1 MGNGALRF
9 HDTRANAS
17 RLLWSDSGVACFA
30 VSARGNVLAYAE
42 RAGASIRVHALDTLA
57 PVASLRLPGGVSAA
71 CAGVT
76 ALALSRDGTLLAAST
91 ASPDLVLHILD
102 ASTGEPVA
110 APARLASEAVSAAFD
125 PHDAHRL
132 LLTHAPAGV
141 LGAHPGVTLHV
152 VDPAYDHPAIVSRP
166 LLLDA
171 AGVPPAAATAA
182 AWSPEKTAY
191 VGTEDGLVLV
201 LDPVTGDAID
211 PPEPVARAVAAS
223 RSKAPAGEP
232 GTAAVVPPP
241 GLAKAWAATP
251 GGGAV
256 RAVAFAAGAFALAGG
271 RDAAVVRFY
280 ERFKGAASGGGG
292 AESSAAYAGLTR
304 TVALEAPSVSLSA
317 SSPATRVA
325 FSPSFDACA
334 CATRD
339 GGVYVL
345 GGLLDRGG
353 ALAETSNARGDDVRA
368 ADKAMETI
376 REPEGEDEGA
386 AGADLVDAGVAKIP
400 GVVKIGDAHAGAAR
414 GVVALADGGAV
425 TCGADGTVK
434 GWRVDGAGAGLACAW
449 TRRLGSPQT
458 AACGSA
464 AASGAG
470 SGFVF
475 VASRNGTLRAFDARR
490 GSAAG
495 AVPGL
500 LLRARV
506 SRSSLDAIA
515 ASPSGARVAAL
526 TAEGACWFA
535 EAETTGDADVESE
548 DAGGGAGG
556 AAAARLVGSVA
567 LPFARAVAAA
577 WVSETRLLVSGV
589 DGELASVTAPP
600 AGAANAEAAR
610 TAKAATDV
618 ALVALAAR
626 GDGGD
631 GGEGGSLVFAA
642 GADGSVR
649 AYDVPPE
656 SAFEGATLAARATA
670 NEGAGRAAAAAGLA
684 AGFGGD
690 AFAAAA
696 ANGAVTAWAL
706 DGRGGALVARCATR
720 AAHSPASGGALA
732 VAALRDGRLASAG
745 AEGAVA
751 VTAAAPGFS
760 AAAAEAGAT
769 DAAGARAIVRD
780 VVADAEDREDEPLAG
795 AETSEASVSGSPD
808 ASLGSVPA
816 ASAAALPPEAASAR
830 AAAAAKIADLKKRL
844 EDAIARNDAAEEST
858 RVPREE
864 LLVDDSFR
872 ARLVAEGERRVEA
885 ARASQR
891 LANLRSDFAAS
902 KIVAECWDTMETGG
916 VAVVAANTP
925 GLAVHRYPLAKRD
938 RDDVLGER
946 VAFLRRVEM
955 AEHAYLAER
964 AKEAAGG
971 DSAAEAASSGSAA
984 SDDVFDLRVD
994 APAEAPAK
1002 DKKAT
1007 AKGGGAGASKEPS
1020 KKPTQ
1025 GAAGGSGGKKD
1036 DANAEAAE
1044 KASTS
1049 VSDPDSFEAALYD
1062 PSRLYPPR
1070 RKTTQISLLKSA
1082 MREVKREFNVAF
1094 AGMQS
1099 DKQKF
1104 SDKIGELNSRI
1115 SDIRAELKGH
1125 TEDDAP
1131 LFRVPED
1138 SSETETF
1145 ALDVKDE
1152 EIEAEKWLSPEERA
1166 KIEAEEEAER
1176 RRLAAKGANPPEER
1190 ALKDMMGGVLAASEE
1205 GGVPDELPKPEWM
1218 VEIPREEWNDEQ
1230 KKQGREFENKAKV
1243 YREELAKRRAALAV
1257 DLARLHEE
1265 SAETVRKFDQSL
1277 RAFCQRRDAVDAKLA
1292 GMERRVVALSLET
1305 ETALEDDE
1313 VEEARLARMTL
1324 EAREDEARAAERAA
1338 SFEAQADAHRRRVA
1352 TCEAQNQK
1360 LEREFKRD
1368 LADADDLLDDLFALF
1383 KRRKAPAARS
1393 PGGASAPAAT
1403 PRQQRVASGSGSAAA
1418 RETHET
1424 TVANR
1429 SDPADP
1435 DPFAGAGGGPAAAAA
1450 KRPRPPPPE
1459 PLDESL
1465 DCPEGANEF
1474 WSALVERR
1482 DAKIAKEEELRAL
1495 RETLEEMEATEARLR
1510 ARAEAEKR
1518 RVAEL
1523 DALADASAKRRVDSL
1538 YDLELPI
1545 AMKQA
1550 FVEWDT
1556 PELRV
1561 DRVDAFAASSSDA
1574 VLVHR
1579 GVVEYLNEVIAAHGD
1594 GKVATLVAIK
1604 DFKTGIYDLQWET
1617 AKLAMESE
1625 DLVEKIRELQ
1635 MTRAPQ
1641 NLLQDILVE
1650 PTAAKPPS
1658 ASAAAL
1664 DGDAVNKAAKSD
1676 AVANRRKN
1684 EMASLE
1690 ARLDRAKTLHARR
1703 VEEKRREVAKARN
1716 QAAKIAARNEEIMAK
1731 VAEMDAATRDVA
1743 KLRRVSDA
1751 TRGGGGA
1758 AAATD
1763 NAAAAK
1769 EKKMRALVTQS
1780 KLQHIAKTQA
1790 EEMAALREE
1799 LERARLRTFPSFVE
1813 RTDRVRLPDIPDAR
1827 RRR

>member
-1 MGNGALRF
+1 M
-9 HDTRANAS
+9 
-17 RLLWSDSGVACFA
+17 
-30 VSARGNVLAYAE
+30 
-42 RAGASIRVHALDTLA
+42 
-57 PVASLRLPGGVSAA
+57 
-71 CAGVT
+71 
-76 ALALSRDGTLLAAST
+76 
-91 ASPDLVLHILD
+91 
-102 ASTGEPVA
+102 
-110 APARLASEAVSAAFD
+110 
-125 PHDAHRL
+125 
-132 LLTHAPAGV
+132 
-141 LGAHPGVTLHV
+141 
-152 VDPAYDHPAIVSRP
+152 
-166 LLLDA
+166 
-171 AGVPPAAATAA
+171 
-182 AWSPEKTAY
+182 
-191 VGTEDGLVLV
+191 
-201 LDPVTGDAID
+201 
-211 PPEPVARAVAAS
+211 
-223 RSKAPAGEP
+223 
-232 GTAAVVPPP
+232 
-241 GLAKAWAATP
+241 
-251 GGGAV
+251 
-256 RAVAFAAGAFALAGG
+256 
-271 RDAAVVRFY
+271 
-280 ERFKGAASGGGG
+280 
-292 AESSAAYAGLTR
+292 
-304 TVALEAPSVSLSA
+304 
-317 SSPATRVA
+317 
-325 FSPSFDACA
+325 
-334 CATRD
+334 
-339 GGVYVL
+339 
-345 GGLLDRGG
+345 
-353 ALAETSNARGDDVRA
+353 
-368 ADKAMETI
+368 
-376 REPEGEDEGA
+376 
-386 AGADLVDAGVAKIP
+386 
-400 GVVKIGDAHAGAAR
+400 
-414 GVVALADGGAV
+414 
-425 TCGADGTVK
+425 
-434 GWRVDGAGAGLACAW
+434 
-449 TRRLGSPQT
+449 
-458 AACGSA
+458 
-464 AASGAG
+464 
-470 SGFVF
+470 
-475 VASRNGTLRAFDARR
+475 
-490 GSAAG
+490 
-495 AVPGL
+495 
-500 LLRARV
+500 
-506 SRSSLDAIA
+506 
-515 ASPSGARVAAL
+515 
-526 TAEGACWFA
+526 
-535 EAETTGDADVESE
+535 
-548 DAGGGAGG
+548 
-556 AAAARLVGSVA
+556 
-567 LPFARAVAAA
+567 
-577 WVSETRLLVSGV
+577 
-589 DGELASVTAPP
+589 
-600 AGAANAEAAR
+600 
-610 TAKAATDV
+610 
-618 ALVALAAR
+618 
-626 GDGGD
+626 
-631 GGEGGSLVFAA
+631 
-642 GADGSVR
+642 
-649 AYDVPPE
+649 
-656 SAFEGATLAARATA
+656 
-670 NEGAGRAAAAAGLA
+670 
-684 AGFGGD
+684 
-690 AFAAAA
+690 
-696 ANGAVTAWAL
+696 
-706 DGRGGALVARCATR
+706 
-720 AAHSPASGGALA
+720 
-732 VAALRDGRLASAG
+732 
-745 AEGAVA
+745 A
-751 VTAAAPGFS
+751 VTAAAPGFPPP
-760 AAAAEAGAT
+760 AEAGAT

-795 AETSEASVSGSPD
+795 AEAFEASVGGSSPD

-816 ASAAALPPEAASAR
+816 ASAAALPPEVASAR

-1082 MREVKREFNVAF
+1082 MREVKRAFNVAF

-1324 EAREDEARAAERAA
+1324 EAREDEVRAAERAA

-1393 PGGASAPAAT
+1393 PGGPPRPPRRLGSSASRADRIRRRARNARAGREPVR
-1403 PRQQRVASGSGSAAA
+1403 PRGPRPV
-1418 RETHET
+1418 
-1424 TVANR
+1424 
-1429 SDPADP
+1429 
-1435 DPFAGAGGGPAAAAA
+1435 AGAG
-1450 KRPRPPPPE
+1450 
-1459 PLDESL
+1459 
-1465 DCPEGANEF
+1465 
-1474 WSALVERR
+1474 
-1482 DAKIAKEEELRAL
+1482 
-1495 RETLEEMEATEARLR
+1495 
-1510 ARAEAEKR
+1510 
-1518 RVAEL
+1518 
-1523 DALADASAKRRVDSL
+1523 
-1538 YDLELPI
+1538 
-1545 AMKQA
+1545 
-1550 FVEWDT
+1550 
-1556 PELRV
+1556 
-1561 DRVDAFAASSSDA
+1561 
-1574 VLVHR
+1574 
-1579 GVVEYLNEVIAAHGD
+1579 
-1594 GKVATLVAIK
+1594 
-1604 DFKTGIYDLQWET
+1604 
-1617 AKLAMESE
+1617 
-1625 DLVEKIRELQ
+1625 
-1635 MTRAPQ
+1635 
-1641 NLLQDILVE
+1641 
-1650 PTAAKPPS
+1650 
-1658 ASAAAL
+1658 
-1664 DGDAVNKAAKSD
+1664 
-1676 AVANRRKN
+1676 
-1684 EMASLE
+1684 
-1690 ARLDRAKTLHARR
+1690 
-1703 VEEKRREVAKARN
+1703 
-1716 QAAKIAARNEEIMAK
+1716 
-1731 VAEMDAATRDVA
+1731 
-1743 KLRRVSDA
+1743 
-1751 TRGGGGA
+1751 
-1758 AAATD
+1758 
-1763 NAAAAK
+1763 
-1769 EKKMRALVTQS
+1769 
-1780 KLQHIAKTQA
+1780 
-1790 EEMAALREE
+1790 
-1799 LERARLRTFPSFVE
+1799 
-1813 RTDRVRLPDIPDAR
+1813 R
-1827 RRR
+1827 RRRRRRSARDRLRRSPSTRAWTAPRARTSSGPRSSSAGTRRSRRRRS